1 MSSGETRAGASPV
14 ERSVPADGILSRR
27 NEDVMK
33 IRLIRC
39 KDGIKAVVGDHV
51 QSVARVARA
60 FPRSNPDHFVG
71 LLGEDGHE
79 ICLVEDPVTLD
90 SKSREV
96 LNAALKE
103 AYFIPRIREILSVTP
118 RGTGGEW
125 TVVAE
130 DGEHGFRTQDREA
143 LDGSEP
149 PSITITDQSGRRY
162 LIEDYWALDRESR
175 NTIRDLVPDEVLGRR
190 SRIVSL
196 RRR

>member
-1 MSSGETRAGASPV
+1 MSSGETRADASPV
-14 ERSVPADGILSRR
+14 ERSVPADGILFRR
-27 NEDVMK
+27 NKDEMK

-39 KDGIKAVVGDHV
+39 EDGVKAVIGDDV

-79 ICLVEDPVTLD
+79 ICLLEDPVTLD

-103 AYFIPRIREILSVTP
+103 AYYIPRIREILSVTP

-125 TVVAE
+125 AAVAE
-130 DGEHGFRTQDREA
+130 DGELTFRTQDREA

-149 PSITITDQSGRRY
+149 PSITITDESGRRY
-162 LIEDYWALDRESR
+162 LIEDYWALDRDSQ
-175 NTIRDLVPDEVLGRR
+175 NTIRELVPDEVLRR
-190 SRIVSL
+190 RARIVSL
-196 RRR
+196 HRR

>member
-1 MSSGETRAGASPV
+1 
-14 ERSVPADGILSRR
+14 
-27 NEDVMK
+27 MK

-39 KDGIKAVVGDHV
+39 KDGIKAVIGDNV

-71 LLGEDGHE
+71 LMGDDGHE
-79 ICLVEDPVTLD
+79 ICLLEDPVTLD

-103 AYFIPRIREILSVTP
+103 AYYIPRIREILSVTP

-125 TVVAE
+125 TVVTE
-130 DGEHGFRTQDREA
+130 DGELAFRTQDREA

-149 PSITITDQSGRRY
+149 PSITISDESGRRY
-162 LIEDYWALDRESR
+162 LILDYWALDRDSQ
-175 NTIRDLVPDEVLGRR
+175 NTIRDLVPDDVLRRR